1 MTSVLPPAEQIQ
13 QEMRQMRTELGDDV
27 QEIVTSARDMTD
39 WQYYVRRHPWF
50 CLGAAALT
58 GYLLVPT
65 QWKIIR
71 PDTESLLEL
80 AKENKLLINVENPTV
95 KRGGILSGL
104 ASAVVATVA
113 QGGLAILSQQL
124 NQLLAA
130 NAQAAKPRSGETP

>member
-1 MTSVLPPAEQIQ
+1 
-13 QEMRQMRTELGDDV
+13 
-27 QEIVTSARDMTD
+27 MTD

-65 QWKIIR
+65 PWKVIR

-80 AKENKLLINVENPTV
+80 AKENKLLINVENPAV

-104 ASAVVATVA
+104 AGAVVATLA
-113 QGGLAILSQQL
+113 QGGMAILSQQL
-124 NQLLAA
+124 NQLLEA
-130 NAQAAKPRSGETP
+130 NARTAKPRNGETP